1 MKHLKAFGKYVK
13 NFITQIVIG
22 LVFLLLASV
31 GYAVAV
37 LIITWGAISS
47 AITGVDSKITA
58 KALNDVTKTVSDIAK
73 M

>member
-37 LIITWGAISS
+37 LIITWGRYF
-47 AITGVDSKITA
+47 
-58 KALNDVTKTVSDIAK
+58 
-73 M
+73 